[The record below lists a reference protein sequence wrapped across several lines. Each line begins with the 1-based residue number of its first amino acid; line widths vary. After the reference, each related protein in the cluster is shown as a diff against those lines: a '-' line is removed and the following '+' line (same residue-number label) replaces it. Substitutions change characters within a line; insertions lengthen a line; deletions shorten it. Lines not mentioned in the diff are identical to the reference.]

1 MTSPPIVARTP
12 SHKRRRQ
19 HQRRRLIA
27 AAVAVVA
34 LFGLLFLADGLV
46 FRGRIHHG
54 VTISG
59 VSFGRA
65 AEGEAVQEL
74 RDLVEQAQA
83 EPLILVREENRWPV
97 LPDEFGASVDVAET
111 VAEALAV
118 TRDGNLFQDLA
129 KRVSLY
135 FKKQDIALKGGVD
148 QGKMD
153 KIITMVAEKLDDPPV
168 NAGLRFSGHDIVV
181 VEDKDGFVVD
191 QDTLRDSLT
200 TLLLSLH
207 SSELEIPMVTAVPN
221 IRAADTAG
229 AVAEAR
235 TMISTPVKLTH
246 GDASWTMSAEQ
257 IKNSLDFTVT
267 VTAGTERLTSY
278 ISPDKAGDFLG
289 AVNQDVKIDPK
300 KATWEADGQT
310 ASVIPAVVGKSLD
323 YQKTADAL
331 TTAARA
337 TTNRTAKAS
346 LKEVQPERTTE
357 QAQEMGIVS
366 AVGKFTTEFSGSQSR
381 VSNIQHAAQLI
392 HNWLLAPGDVFSFNS
407 VVGQRTEDRGF
418 RSAPVI
424 NSKGQLEDDLG
435 GGICQVAT
443 TLFNAAFFAGLE
455 IVERQN
461 HSLYID
467 HYPMGRDA
475 AVSWGWPDLKFRN
488 DTDHW
493 LLVRSYADSS
503 SVTFVIYGTP
513 DGREVTYSTSDW
525 YDIVA
530 QTEEKVET
538 AELAA
543 GETRVKDYGQ
553 TGRSCTVT
561 RTVRIGGSVISKDT
575 FPSVYPMYPKTI
587 EVGTKVPETTTTT
600 AVTSTTT
607 RPTTTSSPSTTSP
620 TTTTTVEQ

>member
-1 MTSPPIVARTP
+1 M
-12 SHKRRRQ
+12 
-19 HQRRRLIA
+19 
-27 AAVAVVA
+27 VA
-34 LFGLLFLADGLV
+34 LFGLLFLVDGLV

-59 VSFGRA
+59 VPFGRA
-65 AEGEAVQEL
+65 AEGQAVREL
-74 RDLVEQAQA
+74 RDLVEQVQA
-83 EPLILVREENRWPV
+83 KPVILVREENRWPV
-97 LPDEFGASVDVAET
+97 LPGEFGARVDVSET

-135 FKKQDIALKGGVD
+135 FKKQDIALQGGVD
-148 QGKMD
+148 REKTD

-168 NAGLRFSGHDIVV
+168 NAGLRFSGNDIVV
-181 VEDKDGFVVD
+181 IEDEEGFVVD
-191 QDTLRDSLT
+191 QDALRDSLT
-200 TLLLSLH
+200 AMLLSLH
-207 SSELEIPMVTAVPN
+207 SSEIEIPMVTEVPN
-221 IRAADTAG
+221 IRAANTAG

-235 TMISTPVKLTH
+235 TMIGSSVELTN
-246 GDASWTMSAEQ
+246 GDTSWTMSGEV
-257 IKNSLDFTVT
+257 IKNSLDFTVA
-267 VTAGTERLTSY
+267 VTAGSEHLTSY
-278 ISPDKAGDFLG
+278 ISPDKAVDFLN
-289 AVNQDVKIDPK
+289 AVNEDVKVDARR
-300 KATWEADGQT
+300 ATWEADGQT
-310 ASVIPAVVGKSLD
+310 ASVVPAVVGKALD
-323 YQKTADAL
+323 YQKTAESL

-337 TTNRTAKAS
+337 ATNRTAKAS

-366 AVGKFTTEFSGSQSR
+366 AVGKYTTSFSGSENR
-381 VSNIQHAAQLI
+381 VRNIQHAAQLI

-418 RSAPVI
+418 KSAPVI

-493 LLVRSYADSS
+493 LLIRSYADSS

-525 YDIVA
+525 YDLVA
-530 QTEEKVET
+530 QTEEKVQT
-538 AELAA
+538 DELAA

-561 RTVRIGGSVISKDT
+561 RTVRIGGSVVSKDT
-575 FPSVYPMYPKTI
+575 FHSVYPMYPKTI
-587 EVGTKVPETTTTT
+587 EVGTKAPESTTTTT
-600 AVTSTTT
+600 IASTTT
-607 RPTTTSSPSTTSP
+607 TATTTTSPGTTSP
-620 TTTTTVEQ
+620 ATTTTTEQ

>member
-1 MTSPPIVARTP
+1 M
-12 SHKRRRQ
+12 
-19 HQRRRLIA
+19 
-27 AAVAVVA
+27 VA
-34 LFGLLFLADGLV
+34 LFGLLFLVDGLV

-59 VSFGRA
+59 VSFGRVS
-65 AEGEAVQEL
+65 EADAL
-74 RDLVEQAQA
+74 RVLRGAVEQTQA
-83 EPLILVREENRWPV
+83 EPVILVREENRWPV
-97 LPDEFGASVDVAET
+97 LPDEFGVSVDVAET

-118 TRDGNLFQDLA
+118 TRDGNIFQDLA

-135 FKKQDIALKGGVD
+135 FKKQDIALEGDVD
-148 QGKMD
+148 RAKMG
-153 KIITMVAEKLDDPPV
+153 KIIAMVAEKLDEPPV
-168 NAGLRFSGHDIVV
+168 NAGLKFSGHDIVV

-191 QDTLRDSLT
+191 QDALRDSLT
-200 TLLLSLH
+200 ATLLSLH
-207 SSELEIPMVTAVPN
+207 STEVQIPMVTAVPG
-221 IRAADTAG
+221 IRAADTTG
-229 AVAEAR
+229 AVEEAR
-235 TMISTPVKLTH
+235 TMISAPVKLTH
-246 GDASWTMSAEQ
+246 EDASWTMSAEQ
-257 IKNSLDFTVT
+257 IKYSLDFTVT
-267 VTAGTERLTSY
+267 ATGGTEHLTSY
-278 ISPDKAGDFLG
+278 ISADKASDFLN
-289 AVNQDVKIDPK
+289 AVNQEVKVDAQ

-310 ASVIPAVVGKSLD
+310 AWVVPATVGKALD
-323 YQKTADAL
+323 YEKTAESL
-331 TTAARA
+331 TQAARA
-337 TTNRTAKAS
+337 AANRTAKAS
-346 LKEVQPERTTE
+346 LREVQPERTSE
-357 QAQEMGIVS
+357 QAHEMGIVS
-366 AVGKFTTEFSGSQSR
+366 VIGKYSTEFSGSENR
-381 VSNIQHAAQLI
+381 VSNIKRAAQFI

-493 LLVRSYADSS
+493 VLIRSYADGG
-503 SVTFVIYGTP
+503 SVTFAIYGTP

-525 YDIVA
+525 YDLVA
-530 QTEEKVET
+530 QKEEKVET
-538 AELAA
+538 DELPA

-561 RTVRIGGSVISKDT
+561 RTVKIGGSVVWKDT
-575 FPSVYPMYPKTI
+575 FRSEYPMYPKTI
-587 EVGTKVPETTTTT
+587 EVGTKAPETTTTT
-600 AVTSTTT
+600 AVTPTTSQ
-607 RPTTTSSPSTTSP
+607 PTTTSPTTTSP
-620 TTTTTVEQ
+620 TTTTTEAQ